1 MIRALADFADLG
13 IGERPSKREG
23 NQIFPSETGAQ
34 RRHEPEFG
42 GVESHQI
49 ESLKHLTDGGIWFP
63 DAYQLRVST
72 IGHHGLR
79 ARTLREKGT
88 ERGGSL
94 RRRPNCRWD

>member
-72 IGHHGLR
+72 IGHHCFRLR
-79 ARTLREKGT
+79 NLREKGT
-88 ERGGSL
+88 ESGGSL
-94 RRRPNCRWD
+94 KRRPHC